1 MGQPLCLGVD
11 GWKVSLEGQKEDTQ
25 SRSQWRKRAELLFAP
40 VSINDVNKLRKQ
52 SIAIQEHTW
61 EGSGLWGTGLCT
73 RILITVGP
81 LGFEIYFE
89 GVINLSFKHEQAE

>member
-11 GWKVSLEGQKEDTQ
+11 GRKVSLEGQKEDTQ
-25 SRSQWRKRAELLFAP
+25 SRSQQRKRAELLLTP
-40 VSINDVNKLRKQ
+40 VSINDANKLRKQ
-52 SIAIQEHTW
+52 YIPIQEHTW
-61 EGSGLWGTGLCT
+61 EGNGLWCIGLST

-81 LGFEIYFE
+81 LDFEIYFE